1 MSAYVRVLSM
11 RKAFAG
17 IFVSMILA
25 AFAYGQTAA
34 SYIGYEYK
42 GYTPDTVMPNGVK
55 HLGGALISDINK
67 DPVYG
72 IAQVS
77 KGRTQMLWLEVS
89 TGQNETG
96 VTGWRVLDV
105 ISFPKLSGSQH
116 AMLPLDPAV
125 ECTRNGK
132 TVPYLVAIGR
142 IDTRRAVFTAQR
154 AWIADIDKKRFTPAS
169 TRGLRC
175 NYYEP

>member
-1 MSAYVRVLSM
+1 M
-11 RKAFAG
+11 RKALAG
-17 IFVSMILA
+17 IFVSLIFA
-25 AFAYGQTAA
+25 AFADGQTAA

-42 GYTPDTVMPNGVK
+42 GAVPDTVMPNGVK

-89 TGQNETG
+89 TGQNEKG

-105 ISFPKLSGSQH
+105 ISFPKPIGSQH

-132 TVPYLVAIGR
+132 AVPYLVAVGR
-142 IDTRRAVFTAQR
+142 IDTRRASYTVQR
-154 AWIADIDKKRFTPAS
+154 AWIADIDKKKFTPAS
-169 TRGLRC
+169 IRGLRC

>member
-1 MSAYVRVLSM
+1 MS
-11 RKAFAG
+11 KAVA
-17 IFVSMILA
+17 SILFSLMLTA
-25 AFAYGQTAA
+25 SAYGQSAA

-42 GYTPDTVMPNGVK
+42 GATPDTVMPNGVK

-89 TGQNETG
+89 TGQNEKG

-105 ISFPKLSGSQH
+105 ISFPKPTGSQH

-142 IDTRRAVFTAQR
+142 INTRSASYTVQR
-154 AWIADIDKKRFTPAS
+154 AWIADINKKKFTPAS
-169 TRGLRC
+169 IRGLRC

>member
-1 MSAYVRVLSM
+1 M
-11 RKAFAG
+11 RKALAT
-17 IFVSMILA
+17 ILTLLILG
-25 AFAYGQTAA
+25 AFGQGQTAA

-42 GYTPDTVMPNGVK
+42 GVVPDTVMPNGVK

-67 DPVYG
+67 DPVHG

-89 TGQNETG
+89 TGQNEKG

-105 ISFPKLSGSQH
+105 ISFPKTAGSQH

-132 TVPYLVAIGR
+132 TVPNLVAIGR
-142 IDTRRAVFTAQR
+142 IDTRRASYTVQR
-154 AWIADIDKKRFTPAS
+154 AWIADIDKKKFTPAS
-169 TRGLRC
+169 IRGLRC
-175 NYYEP
+175 IYSEP